1 MKKNLLIIS
10 ALVFGLSIQAQ
21 QKNSGLEMGLGFGA
35 GLYVG
40 DYTSSLL
47 NVTGNVEADYFLAP
61 QISIFGHL
69 DYNRTFS
76 TESSDAGSFGFATS
90 HIGPR
95 VHFAKVFFVGAGA
108 GTLFETGDGGSS
120 WHFSYLPQV
129 GAVLN
134 HTELSFGYKGWL
146 TTFGNST
153 YNNGILE
160 LGVIFKLNR
169 IIH

>member
-1 MKKNLLIIS
+1 MRKNLLFFGILFI
-10 ALVFGLSIQAQ
+10 GLSTRAQ

-35 GLYVG
+35 GLYTG
-40 DYTSSLL
+40 DYSSSLL
-47 NVTGNVEADYFLAP
+47 NVTGNVEADYFINS

-76 TESSDAGSFGFATS
+76 TESADAGSFGFATT

-95 VHFAKVFFVGAGA
+95 VHFAKVLFVGAGL
-108 GTLFETGDGGSS
+108 GTIYTTGDGYST

-134 HTELSFGYKGWL
+134 HTELSFGYKGWA
-146 TTFGNST
+146 TPYGN
-153 YNNGILE
+153 YGILE

-169 IIH
+169 IH

>member
-1 MKKNLLIIS
+1 MKRNLLIIS
-10 ALVFGLSIQAQ
+10 ILFMGLATRAQ

-47 NVTGNVEADYFLAP
+47 NVTGNIEADYFVSP
-61 QISIFGHL
+61 QISFFGHL

-76 TESSDAGSFGFATS
+76 TENSDAGSFGFATT

-95 VHFAKVFFVGAGA
+95 VHFAKVLFVGVGA
-108 GTLFETGDGGSS
+108 GTLFETYEGESW
-120 WHFSYLPQV
+120 WHFSYLPEV

-134 HTELSFGYKGWL
+134 HTELTFGYKGWL
-146 TTFGNST
+146 TNYGGSS

-160 LGVIFKLNR
+160 LGVVFKINR
-169 IIH
+169 IH